1 MEINYN
7 IISTIHIFGFLQG
20 LILGLLLLR
29 ISRRKNRS
37 TLFLALFVLTYSY
50 CFIPI
55 ILEDMN
61 ILTYYPRLQVLPRP
75 GEWLLA
81 ALFFMYIQEISILEN
96 KKIKYWWL
104 YPGGFILL
112 IQIIVFFLPVST
124 KLEIS
129 NAIWYRPLFLLGHI
143 YSTAILIYGIQIL
156 RKHTKE
162 VENQYSNVESK
173 NLLWVRRF
181 LIFAVFL
188 FAMHFIAFFTYEST
202 TVRVIY
208 AGMNVFML
216 YWASIHGVIQLNI
229 LPATSQ
235 KGADSGLIHPS
246 KPNTESPL
254 LSFKEMQKILNKV
267 EHYIKDSEAFVDR
280 HLTIANVSEVLK
292 VHPKRISM
300 SINQVRQ
307 ENFNTYINRYR
318 IEKAEKMLMD
328 KNKGNL
334 SIEGIGYE
342 VGFQSKST
350 FYSAFKRITGTTPNR
365 YKERLAS

>member
-29 ISRRKNRS
+29 ISRKKNRS
-37 TLFLALFVLTYSY
+37 TFFLALFVLTYAY
-50 CFIPI
+50 CFVPI
-55 ILEDMN
+55 ILEDIN
-61 ILTYYPRLQVLPRP
+61 ILNYYPRLQVLPRP

-81 ALFFMYIQEISILEN
+81 ALFFMYIQKISILRNE
-96 KKIKYWWL
+96 KIKYWWL
-104 YPGGFILL
+104 YPGGVILL
-112 IQIIVFFLPVST
+112 AQIVVFFLPPST

-129 NAIWYRPLFLLGHI
+129 NAIWYRPVFLLGHL
-143 YSTAILIYGIQIL
+143 YSTAILIYGIQLL
-156 RKHTKE
+156 RKHTRE

-173 NLLWVRRF
+173 NLVWVRRF
-181 LIFAVFL
+181 LLFAVFL

-216 YWASIHGVIQLNI
+216 YWASIHGVIQQNI
-229 LPATSQ
+229 LPATSKQ
-235 KGADSGLIHPS
+235 HSDSKLN
-246 KPNTESPL
+246 PNTKVNTEVPL
-254 LSFKEMQKILNKV
+254 LSFNEMQNIVNKV
-267 EHYIKDSEAFVDR
+267 EHYIKESEAFVDR

-300 SINQVRQ
+300 SINKVCQ
-307 ENFNTYINRYR
+307 ENFNAYINKYR
-318 IEKAEKMLMD
+318 IEKAEKLLMD

-350 FYSAFKRITGTTPNR
+350 FYTAFKRITGTTPNR